1 MFVDWSTPGRRD
13 VLLPSLLPRLVRA
26 LGLAVGVGIAY
37 FLAARLSLELLTK
50 PDGVAVFWPAAGVS
64 AGVLIGLGRTARL
77 PVMAGVIG
85 ATLAANLLGDRNI
98 WSAIVF
104 ALCNAGE
111 ALLIATLIDRFFGL
125 PFGLERLHHVIGL
138 IVAALA
144 ATAISGIGGTLGY
157 VFFHTTAPPLTIW
170 QHWFTSDAIGVIA
183 VAPLLLELFSA
194 ARDPP
199 SRGELFEG
207 ALALAVVIALSIVV
221 TRLPSEAWVVEI
233 AIAAPLPLFLWIAAR
248 CRPVFAAI
256 AAFIFALTIV
266 WTTTFGIGAFG
277 NPDLAVSERILL
289 AQFSILVQA
298 LCALVLAA
306 LFAERR
312 RHIADLLDNQTRLRA
327 ALKAAREADQAKTS
341 FLAAASHDLRQPLQ
355 TLSLL
360 QAALRPQLPDGQGCT
375 LLAQMDRAVDVM
387 NGMLIS
393 LLDINRL
400 EAGIIRP
407 SVIDFSASELFDSL
421 AADFL
426 KPAQEKG
433 LEWHVV
439 RSGLWLRTDR
449 QMLEEMLR
457 NLISNAIRYTDR
469 GRILVGCRR
478 VANNARIQVWDS
490 GVGIMG
496 EDIPKIFEEHYQA
509 PRTAQLGGFGL
520 GLAIVQRLAKMLD
533 HRVDVISTPG
543 RGSGFSIE
551 VPLGPPDLINQE
563 TDDAAAPA
571 AAALSGT
578 VLLIEDEGGVR
589 LAFSSFLRSHGLDVI
604 AVGTADQALGY
615 VAGGRIPDLI
625 VSDYNLPGK
634 MNGVETIKALRKRLV
649 RDIPAIVVTGDT
661 RQEIVD
667 RITMH
672 RIGMVV
678 KPAQADE
685 ILKVVASLL
694 PASAPQTVH

>member
-50 PDGVAVFWPAAGVS
+50 PDGVAVFWPAAGVA
-64 AGVLIGLGRTARL
+64 AGVLIGMGRSARL
-77 PVMAGVIG
+77 PVVAGVIG
-85 ATLAANLLGDRNI
+85 ATVAANMLGDRNI

-111 ALLIATLIDRFFGL
+111 ALLVATLIDRFFGL
-125 PFGLERLHHVIGL
+125 PFGLDRLHHVIGL
-138 IVAALA
+138 IAAALV

-199 SRGELFEG
+199 SRRELFEG
-207 ALALAVVIALSIVV
+207 SLALAVVTALSVVV
-221 TRLPSEAWVVEI
+221 TRLPNEAWAVEI
-233 AIAAPLPLFLWIAAR
+233 TIAAPLPLFLWIAAR
-248 CRPVFAAI
+248 CRPVFAATAI
-256 AAFIFALTIV
+256 FIFALTIV

-289 AQFSILVQA
+289 AQFSILVQS

-355 TLSLL
+355 TLTLL
-360 QAALRPQLPDGQGCT
+360 QAALRPEVHDDKACS

-400 EAGIIRP
+400 EAGILRP
-407 SVIDFSASELFDSL
+407 SIKDFSATELFDSL

-433 LEWHVV
+433 LEWRIV

-457 NLISNAIRYTDR
+457 NLLSNAIRYTDH

-478 VANNARIQVWDS
+478 VADSARIQVWDS
-490 GVGIMG
+490 GVGISG

-520 GLAIVQRLAKMLD
+520 GLAIVQRLAKMLG

-543 RGSGFSIE
+543 KGSGFSIE
-551 VPLGPPDLINQE
+551 VPLGPPDLVTQE
-563 TDDAAAPA
+563 RGAAATA
-571 AAALSGT
+571 DVALSGT

-589 LAFSSFLRSHGLDVI
+589 LAFSSFLRSYGLDVI
-604 AVGTADQALGY
+604 AVGTAEQALRC
-615 VAGGRIPDLI
+615 VAGGMIPDLI

-634 MNGVETIKALRKRLV
+634 MNGVETIKALRKTLV

-661 RQEIVD
+661 RKEILD
-667 RITMH
+667 GIALH
-672 RIGMVV
+672 HIGIVV

-685 ILKVVASLL
+685 ILKIVTSLV
-694 PASAPQTVH
+694 PVSAPQTVH

>member
-50 PDGVAVFWPAAGVS
+50 PDGVAVFWPAAGVA
-64 AGVLIGLGRTARL
+64 AGVLIGMGRSARL
-77 PVMAGVIG
+77 PVVAGVIG
-85 ATLAANLLGDRNI
+85 ATVAANMLGDRNI

-111 ALLIATLIDRFFGL
+111 ALLVATLIDRFFGL
-125 PFGLERLHHVIGL
+125 PFGLDRLHHVIGL
-138 IVAALA
+138 IAAALV

-207 ALALAVVIALSIVV
+207 SLALAVVTALSVVV
-221 TRLPSEAWVVEI
+221 TRLPNEAWAVEI
-233 AIAAPLPLFLWIAAR
+233 TIAAPLPLFLWIAAR
-248 CRPVFAAI
+248 CRPVFAATAI
-256 AAFIFALTIV
+256 FIFALTIV

-289 AQFSILVQA
+289 AQFSILVQS

-355 TLSLL
+355 TLTLL
-360 QAALRPQLPDGQGCT
+360 QAALRPEVHDDKACS

-400 EAGIIRP
+400 EAGILRP
-407 SVIDFSASELFDSL
+407 SIKDFSATELFDSL

-433 LEWHVV
+433 LEWRIV

-457 NLISNAIRYTDR
+457 NLLSNAIRYTDH

-478 VANNARIQVWDS
+478 VADSARIQVWDS
-490 GVGIMG
+490 GVGISG

-520 GLAIVQRLAKMLD
+520 GLAIVQRLAKMLG

-543 RGSGFSIE
+543 KGSGFSIE
-551 VPLGPPDLINQE
+551 VPLGPPDLVTQE
-563 TDDAAAPA
+563 RGAAATA
-571 AAALSGT
+571 DVALSGT

-589 LAFSSFLRSHGLDVI
+589 LAFSSFLRSYGLDVI
-604 AVGTADQALGY
+604 AVGTAEQALRC
-615 VAGGRIPDLI
+615 VAGGMIPDLI

-634 MNGVETIKALRKRLV
+634 MNGVETIKALRKTLV

-661 RQEIVD
+661 RKEILD
-667 RITMH
+667 GIALH
-672 RIGMVV
+672 HIGIVV

-685 ILKVVASLL
+685 ILKIVTSLV
-694 PASAPQTVH
+694 PVSAPQTVH

>member
-50 PDGVAVFWPAAGVS
+50 PDGVAVFWPAAGVA
-64 AGVLIGLGRTARL
+64 AGVLIGMGRSARL
-77 PVMAGVIG
+77 PVVAGVIG
-85 ATLAANLLGDRNI
+85 ATVAANMLGDRNI

-111 ALLIATLIDRFFGL
+111 ALLVATLIDRFFGL

-138 IVAALA
+138 IAAALA

-170 QHWFTSDAIGVIA
+170 QHWFASDAIGVIA

-199 SRGELFEG
+199 SRRELFEG
-207 ALALAVVIALSIVV
+207 SLALAVVTALSVVV
-221 TRLPSEAWVVEI
+221 TRLPNEAWAVEI
-233 AIAAPLPLFLWIAAR
+233 TIAAPLPLFLWIAAR
-248 CRPVFAAI
+248 CRPVFAATAI
-256 AAFIFALTIV
+256 FIFALTIV

-289 AQFSILVQA
+289 AQFSILVQS

-355 TLSLL
+355 TLTLL
-360 QAALRPQLPDGQGCT
+360 QAALRPEVHDDKACS

-400 EAGIIRP
+400 EAGILRP
-407 SVIDFSASELFDSL
+407 SIKDFSATELFDSL

-433 LEWHVV
+433 LEWRIV

-457 NLISNAIRYTDR
+457 NLLSNAIRYTDH

-478 VANNARIQVWDS
+478 VADSARIQVWDS
-490 GVGIMG
+490 GVGISG

-520 GLAIVQRLAKMLD
+520 GLAIVQRLAKMLG

-543 RGSGFSIE
+543 KGSGFSIE
-551 VPLGPPDLINQE
+551 VPLGPPDLVTQE
-563 TDDAAAPA
+563 RGAAATA
-571 AAALSGT
+571 DVALSGT

-589 LAFSSFLRSHGLDVI
+589 LAFSSFLRSYGLDVI
-604 AVGTADQALGY
+604 AVGTAEQALRC
-615 VAGGRIPDLI
+615 VAGGMIPDLI

-634 MNGVETIKALRKRLV
+634 MNGVETIKALRKTLV

-661 RQEIVD
+661 RKEILD
-667 RITMH
+667 GIALH
-672 RIGMVV
+672 HIGIVV

-685 ILKVVASLL
+685 ILKIVTSLV
-694 PASAPQTVH
+694 PVSAPQTVH

>member
-50 PDGVAVFWPAAGVS
+50 PDGVAVFWPAAGVA
-64 AGVLIGLGRTARL
+64 AGVLIGMGRSARL
-77 PVMAGVIG
+77 PVVAGVIG
-85 ATLAANLLGDRNI
+85 ATVAANMLGDRNI

-111 ALLIATLIDRFFGL
+111 ALLVATLIDRFFGL
-125 PFGLERLHHVIGL
+125 PFGLDRLHHVIGL
-138 IVAALA
+138 IAAALV

-170 QHWFTSDAIGVIA
+170 QHWFASDAIGVIA

-199 SRGELFEG
+199 SRRELFEG
-207 ALALAVVIALSIVV
+207 SLALAVVTALSVVV
-221 TRLPSEAWVVEI
+221 TRLPNEAWAVEI
-233 AIAAPLPLFLWIAAR
+233 TIAAPLPLFLWIAAR
-248 CRPVFAAI
+248 CRPVFAATAI
-256 AAFIFALTIV
+256 FIFALTIV

-289 AQFSILVQA
+289 AQFSILVQS

-400 EAGIIRP
+400 EAGILRP
-407 SVIDFSASELFDSL
+407 SIKDFSATELFDSL

-433 LEWHVV
+433 LEWRIVQ
-439 RSGLWLRTDR
+439 SGLWLRTDR

-457 NLISNAIRYTDR
+457 NLLSNAIRYTDH

-478 VANNARIQVWDS
+478 VADSARIQVWDS
-490 GVGIMG
+490 GVGISG

-520 GLAIVQRLAKMLD
+520 GLAIVQRLAKMLG

-543 RGSGFSIE
+543 KGSGFSIE
-551 VPLGPPDLINQE
+551 VPLGPPDLVTQE
-563 TDDAAAPA
+563 RGAAATA
-571 AAALSGT
+571 DVALSGT

-589 LAFSSFLRSHGLDVI
+589 LAFSSFLRSYGLDVI
-604 AVGTADQALGY
+604 AVGTAEQALRC
-615 VAGGRIPDLI
+615 VAGGMIPDLI

-634 MNGVETIKALRKRLV
+634 MNGVETIKALRKTLV

-661 RQEIVD
+661 RKEILD
-667 RITMH
+667 GIALH
-672 RIGMVV
+672 HIGIVV

-685 ILKVVASLL
+685 ILKIVTSLV
-694 PASAPQTVH
+694 PVSAPQTVH

>member
-50 PDGVAVFWPAAGVS
+50 PDGVAVFWPAAGVA
-64 AGVLIGLGRTARL
+64 AGVLIGMGRSARL
-77 PVMAGVIG
+77 PVVAGVIG
-85 ATLAANLLGDRNI
+85 ATVAANMLGDRNI

-111 ALLIATLIDRFFGL
+111 ALLVATLIDRFFGL
-125 PFGLERLHHVIGL
+125 PFGLDRLHHVIGL
-138 IVAALA
+138 IAAALV

-170 QHWFTSDAIGVIA
+170 QHWFASDAIGVIA

-199 SRGELFEG
+199 SRRELFEG
-207 ALALAVVIALSIVV
+207 SLALAVVTALSVVV
-221 TRLPSEAWVVEI
+221 TRLPNEAWAVEI
-233 AIAAPLPLFLWIAAR
+233 TIAAPLPLFLWIAAR
-248 CRPVFAAI
+248 CRPVFAATAI
-256 AAFIFALTIV
+256 FIFALTIV

-289 AQFSILVQA
+289 AQFSILVQS

-355 TLSLL
+355 TLTLL
-360 QAALRPQLPDGQGCT
+360 QAALRPEVHDDQAST

-400 EAGIIRP
+400 EAGILRP
-407 SVIDFSASELFDSL
+407 SIKDFSATELFDSL

-433 LEWHVV
+433 LEWRIV

-457 NLISNAIRYTDR
+457 NLLSNAIRYTDH

-478 VANNARIQVWDS
+478 VADSARIQVWDS
-490 GVGIMG
+490 GVGISG

-520 GLAIVQRLAKMLD
+520 GLAIVQRLAKMLG

-543 RGSGFSIE
+543 KGSGFSIE
-551 VPLGPPDLINQE
+551 VPLGPPDLVTQE
-563 TDDAAAPA
+563 RGAAATA
-571 AAALSGT
+571 DVALSGT

-589 LAFSSFLRSHGLDVI
+589 LAFSSFLRSYGLDVI
-604 AVGTADQALGY
+604 AVGTAEQALRC
-615 VAGGRIPDLI
+615 VAGGMIPDLI

-634 MNGVETIKALRKRLV
+634 MNGVETIKALRKTLV

-661 RQEIVD
+661 RKEILD
-667 RITMH
+667 GIALH
-672 RIGMVV
+672 HIGIVV

-685 ILKVVASLL
+685 ILKIVTSLV
-694 PASAPQTVH
+694 PVSAPQTVH